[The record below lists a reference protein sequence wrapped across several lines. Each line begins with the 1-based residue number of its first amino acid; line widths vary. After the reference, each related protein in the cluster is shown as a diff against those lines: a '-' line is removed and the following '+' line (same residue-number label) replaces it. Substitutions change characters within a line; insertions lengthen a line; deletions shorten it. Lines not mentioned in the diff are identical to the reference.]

1 MSNWKV
7 KTQHLV
13 LITMIISVL
22 VYGITRLIF
31 TIIYASDYT
40 SMEIIISCALLFAEL
55 FMLTHSLGYGT
66 HLIKALYAKDIAEE
80 KIPDLPVPPPTVAI
94 LVAARHEP
102 KEVLEQTFRSL
113 TNLRYPAKKIY
124 FLDDSSDEKYKKEAE
139 DICKKFEINLFR
151 RKDRHGAK
159 AGIINDCLR
168 TKITEKYVAIFDADQ
183 NPMPS
188 FLTPLIPMLEGKPD
202 VAFVQTPQFYHN
214 TDRKTNPVSF
224 GAGKQQAVFYEYICE
239 SKGIKESMF
248 CCGTNVVF
256 RREALMSV
264 GGFDEAY
271 ITEDMATSVKLHI
284 AGWKSLYYNHVGT
297 FGMGPEALSEYFKQ
311 QARWSRGSFGVLRK
325 VIASFI
331 KNPTSMTINQWIE
344 YVLSGSYYLVGVAFF
359 IYIIFDI
366 PSFFIKPDIYITVFV
381 PYFALSMGVFYITL
395 RQRNYRMQDLFI
407 GQMLTCI
414 TFPVYMKSAF
424 LGLLGMQGSFGITLK
439 GKTKCMP
446 YIYLWPQITMILLN
460 FVALVWGLNRFYYE
474 RNFSVLVNCF
484 WVTYHFLIMS
494 SIFYFNVEC
503 KEPENEKNK

>member
-1 MSNWKV
+1 
-7 KTQHLV
+7 
-13 LITMIISVL
+13 
-22 VYGITRLIF
+22 
-31 TIIYASDYT
+31 
-40 SMEIIISCALLFAEL
+40 
-55 FMLTHSLGYGT
+55 
-66 HLIKALYAKDIAEE
+66 
-80 KIPDLPVPPPTVAI
+80 
-94 LVAARHEP
+94 
-102 KEVLEQTFRSL
+102 
-113 TNLRYPAKKIY
+113 
-124 FLDDSSDEKYKKEAE
+124 
-139 DICKKFEINLFR
+139 
-151 RKDRHGAK
+151 
-159 AGIINDCLR
+159 
-168 TKITEKYVAIFDADQ
+168 
-183 NPMPS
+183 MPS

-359 IYIIFDI
+359 ILMLSPIIYIIFDI